1 MSHIAEV
8 YAKDLGVKIG
18 KPVITE
24 HFYPG
29 LPKRFITLQSSNK
42 MPAANYFYWDIV
54 LNLVKPFLGDIK
66 IIQIGGSKDQLVSG
80 VHMST
85 LGCSY
90 KQMNYIIKKSFLHCG
105 CDSLPGHVAS
115 VYDVPTIVL
124 HFNLY
129 PSNSKPLWHKKN
141 PCISLSPDFS
151 KTKPSFG
158 PSCKRINDIK
168 PEIIAQHILDLLKI
182 DEKIKF
188 KTIRVGS
195 QFHNEVIE
203 IVPNFRG
210 LASELQD
217 KPVNIRGDL
226 HFDLKNIIDWCQFS
240 IVSLHTRK
248 EIPIDALQAMPK
260 LKQVVFKCGKEN
272 EQEDLSN
279 FFKILKNNKVSV
291 GIICDDK
298 EIISDVRLKYF
309 DYNVIES
316 GEDKKKIKACK
327 FLSKK
332 KFISNKEIYPSEF
345 SEKKVD
351 KSNNFAYDEISSKEL
366 ESLYLYDE

>member
-24 HFYPG
+24 HFFPG
-29 LPKRFITLQSSNK
+29 LPDRYITIQSSNK
-42 MPAANYFYWDIV
+42 MPAANYLYWDLV
-54 LNLVKPFLGDIK
+54 LNLVKPFIGDIK
-66 IIQIGGSKDQLVSG
+66 IVQIGGDKDQIISG
-80 VHMST
+80 IHMST

-115 VYDVPTIVL
+115 VYDIPTIVL

-129 PSNSKPLWHKKN
+129 PSNSKPLWHEKN
-141 PCISLSPDFS
+141 SCISLSPDFS
-151 KTKPSFG
+151 KNKPSFG
-158 PSCKRINDIK
+158 PNCKRINEIK
-168 PEIIAQHILDLLKI
+168 PETIAQNILDLLKI
-182 DEKIKF
+182 DKKIKF
-188 KTIRVGS
+188 KTVRVGS

-203 IVPNFRG
+203 IVPNFEG
-210 LASELQD
+210 LALELKD
-217 KPVNIRGDL
+217 KPINIRGDL
-226 HFDLKNIIDWCQFS
+226 HFDLQNIINWCQYS
-240 IVSLHTRK
+240 IVSLHTCK
-248 EIPIDALQAMPK
+248 EIPIEALQAMPK
-260 LKQVVFKCGKEN
+260 LKQVVFRYEKRHNK
-272 EQEDLSN
+272 EDLSK
-279 FFKILKNNKVSV
+279 FFRLLKNNKVNI

-298 EIISDVRLKYF
+298 KIISDVRLKYF

-316 GEDKKKIKACK
+316 GEDKKKIKASK

-332 KFISNKEIYPSEF
+332 KFISNKDVFPSEF
-345 SEKKVD
+345 SEKIVD
-351 KSNNFAYDEISSKEL
+351 KSDNFVYDDISSKEL